1 MKLLIGSTG
10 LIGTTLKDSITF
22 DYEFNSK
29 NINDLID
36 LELTDSTDVY
46 LSCLPATKYL
56 VNQNPTADLD
66 NILKII
72 DILSTKRFNRI
83 ILYSTIDVYNGTPLR
98 SNEDVIP
105 KVSNLSYGSNRYM
118 FELLVKN
125 NLKYSKLVILRLPAL
140 FGKHIKKNIVY
151 DLLNNNEVNKIQT
164 NSEYQW
170 YNLNALANDSDYYIN
185 TSEEFLCVNMFSEPV
200 KTANILKLFPDIKLS
215 VNKTNAVKYNYTSKC
230 FNTYY
235 YKNSNDILSELSD
248 FISEYKLLK
257 LNSKI

>member
-72 DILSTKRFNRI
+72 DILIVFK
-83 ILYSTIDVYNGTPLR
+83 
-98 SNEDVIP
+98 NEMV
-105 KVSNLSYGSNRYM
+105 R
-118 FELLVKN
+118 
-125 NLKYSKLVILRLPAL
+125 
-140 FGKHIKKNIVY
+140 
-151 DLLNNNEVNKIQT
+151 
-164 NSEYQW
+164 
-170 YNLNALANDSDYYIN
+170 
-185 TSEEFLCVNMFSEPV
+185 
-200 KTANILKLFPDIKLS
+200 S
-215 VNKTNAVKYNYTSKC
+215 VNY
-230 FNTYY
+230 
-235 YKNSNDILSELSD
+235 ILIEDL
-248 FISEYKLLK
+248 EKLILIYLLID
-257 LNSKI
+257 LNFLLTALQKSYFEK